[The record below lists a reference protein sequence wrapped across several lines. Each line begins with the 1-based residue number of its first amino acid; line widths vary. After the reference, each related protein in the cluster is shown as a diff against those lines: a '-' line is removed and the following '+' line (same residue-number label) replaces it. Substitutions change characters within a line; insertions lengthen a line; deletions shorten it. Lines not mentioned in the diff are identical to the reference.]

1 MVKIYFWAMSN
12 RLPKGIEDI
21 MSNLI
26 CPSLMCADFTNIKEE
41 VTALDNAGI
50 DIFHMDVMDGAF
62 VPNMALGVE
71 DYKAVRG
78 LTKTKMDVH
87 LMVNNP
93 QNFVPIFTK
102 LGADIIYIH
111 PEADPMPTRT
121 LDEIKKA
128 GVHPGIAIN
137 PGTSIAT
144 IKELLPLVD
153 YVLVMTV
160 NPGFAG
166 QAYLDYV
173 NDKIKDLA
181 ELKEKYH
188 FNLMVDGAIS
198 PEKIKL
204 LSGFGVDGFIV
215 GTSSLFGKDRSYNDI
230 VKELKEL

>member
-1 MVKIYFWAMSN
+1 MMK
-12 RLPKGIEDI
+12 K
-21 MSNLI
+21 LI
-26 CPSLMCADFTNIKEE
+26 CPSLMCADFTNIKRE
-41 VTALDNAGI
+41 VTELDKAGI

-71 DYKAVRG
+71 DYKSVRS
-78 LTKTKMDVH
+78 LTNTSMDVH

-93 QNFVPIFTK
+93 QNFVPIFAN
-102 LGADIIYIH
+102 LGANIIYIH

-121 LDEIKKA
+121 LDEIKKDDI
-128 GVHPGIAIN
+128 HPGIAIN

-153 YVLVMTV
+153 YILVMTV

-166 QAYLDYV
+166 QSYLDYV

-181 ELKEKYH
+181 GLKEKYQ

-215 GTSSLFGKDRSYNDI
+215 GTSSLFGKDKSYREI